1 MARRPQNKTEL
12 MKAIDHEWQALL
24 KVAES
29 LTDEQMTT
37 PDSGGWSPKDNLAH
51 LAEWMNILLGYHLA
65 KKPAHKVIGVSE
77 DVTRDWNMEVI
88 NPVLF
93 ERNKDLARKDVMKL
107 LNKTYRKLMTK
118 LKAMSFKD
126 LMKPRRADDPK
137 KRPVLLWVLGDT
149 TDHFKE
155 HRLVIQRGLKKSR

>member
-1 MARRPQNKTEL
+1 

>member
-1 MARRPQNKTEL
+1 
-12 MKAIDHEWQALL
+12 
-24 KVAES
+24 
-29 LTDEQMTT
+29 
-37 PDSGGWSPKDNLAH
+37 
-51 LAEWMNILLGYHLA
+51 
-65 KKPAHKVIGVSE
+65 
-77 DVTRDWNMEVI
+77 MEVI